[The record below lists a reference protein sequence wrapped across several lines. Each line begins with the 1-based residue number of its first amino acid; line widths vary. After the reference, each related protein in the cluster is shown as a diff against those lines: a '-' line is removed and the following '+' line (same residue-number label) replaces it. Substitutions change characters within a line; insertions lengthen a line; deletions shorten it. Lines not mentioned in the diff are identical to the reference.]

1 MLSLLWIYGL
11 LPTAIS
17 LLIVVAMA
25 GKPTKCDAVGGSRS
39 DHRPGCT
46 ARTYGWELLVLPVAT
61 ASPFIA
67 GFYVARISTN
77 KKQQLFKS
85 QGGANEAQTP

>member
-1 MLSLLWIYGL
+1 MLRTTLLSILWIYGL

-25 GKPTKCDAVGGSRS
+25 GKPTKCD
-39 DHRPGCT
+39 RPGCI

-67 GFYVARISTN
+67 GFYVAQISAR
-77 KKQQLFKS
+77 KKQQHFKS
-85 QGGANEAQTP
+85 QGKANEA

>member
-1 MLSLLWIYGL
+1 MLKTTLLSFLWIYGL

-25 GKPTKCDAVGGSRS
+25 GKPTKCDI
-39 DHRPGCT
+39 PGCT
-46 ARTYGWELLVLPVAT
+46 ARTYGWELLVLPLAT

-67 GFYVARISTN
+67 GFYVATISA
-77 KKQQLFKS
+77 KKQQHFKS
-85 QGGANEAQTP
+85 QGGANEAQIP

>member
-1 MLSLLWIYGL
+1 MLKTTLLSFLWIYGL

-25 GKPTKCDAVGGSRS
+25 GKPTKCE
-39 DHRPGCT
+39 RPGCV
-46 ARTYGWELLVLPVAT
+46 ARTYGWELLVLPFAT

-67 GFYVARISTN
+67 GFYVAQISAN
-77 KKQQLFKS
+77 KKQQHFKS
-85 QGGANEAQTP
+85 QGKANEAQTP

>member
-1 MLSLLWIYGL
+1 MLRTALLSLLWIYGL

-17 LLIVVAMA
+17 LLIVVAMV
-25 GKPTKCDAVGGSRS
+25 GKPTKCD
-39 DHRPGCT
+39 RPGCT

-67 GFYVARISTN
+67 GFYVAQISSN

>member
-1 MLSLLWIYGL
+1 MLKTTLLSFLWIYGL

-25 GKPTKCDAVGGSRS
+25 GKPTKCDS
-39 DHRPGCT
+39 PGCIT
-46 ARTYGWELLVLPVAT
+46 RTYSWELFVLPVAT

-67 GFYVARISTN
+67 GFYVAQISAN
-77 KKQQLFKS
+77 KKQQHFKS
-85 QGGANEAQTP
+85 QGGANEAQTS

>member
-1 MLSLLWIYGL
+1 MLKTTLLSFLWIYGL

-25 GKPTKCDAVGGSRS
+25 GKPTKCE
-39 DHRPGCT
+39 RPGCV
-46 ARTYGWELLVLPVAT
+46 ARTYGWELLVLPFAT

-67 GFYVARISTN
+67 GFYVAQISAN
-77 KKQQLFKS
+77 KKQQYFKS
-85 QGGANEAQTP
+85 QGGANEAKTP

>member
-1 MLSLLWIYGL
+1 MLRITLLSFLWACGL

-25 GKPTKCDAVGGSRS
+25 GKPTKCD
-39 DHRPGCT
+39 RPGCT
-46 ARTYGWELLVLPVAT
+46 ARTYGWELLVLPLAT

-67 GFYVARISTN
+67 GFYVAQISAN
-77 KKQQLFKS
+77 KKQQYFES
-85 QGGANEAQTP
+85 QGGANEAKTP

>member
-1 MLSLLWIYGL
+1 MLRITLLSFLWICGL

-25 GKPTKCDAVGGSRS
+25 GKPTKCD
-39 DHRPGCT
+39 RPGCT

-61 ASPFIA
+61 ASPFMA
-67 GFYVARISTN
+67 GFYVAQISAN
-77 KKQQLFKS
+77 KKQQHFKS
-85 QGGANEAQTP
+85 QGGANEAQTS

>member
-1 MLSLLWIYGL
+1 MLRTTILSFLWIYGL

-25 GKPTKCDAVGGSRS
+25 GKPTKCD
-39 DHRPGCT
+39 RPGCT

-67 GFYVARISTN
+67 GFYVAQISAN
-77 KKQQLFKS
+77 KKRQLFKS
-85 QGGANEAQTP
+85 QGGTSEAQTP